1 MACALHAAY
10 HYAALNPSPSEA
22 EQNPQN
28 DHQGLLAAHSATRAF
43 ERWFDKEPE
52 SGRIPLPGA
61 VITVSGPH
69 GTGKSTYAKA
79 LADALSLRY
88 VSAGELFRDLA
99 KQHKLSLEAFS
110 HRAAEDPSIDRML
123 DERTKAE
130 ARKGGVVIDAQLG
143 AWMVRD
149 LADVTVLLTAPDEVR
164 FKRIA
169 ERDGSKV
176 ADAMRE
182 TKNRES
188 IQKQRYRKYYGID
201 VTDLSIYD
209 LKIDTSLY
217 SIEKTKAIIMDAV
230 RNFLMQRGK
239 LKESAS

>member
-1 MACALHAAY
+1 M
-10 HYAALNPSPSEA
+10 

-28 DHQGLLAAHSATRAF
+28 GHQDLLAAHSATRAS

-52 SGRIPLPGA
+52 SGRLPLPGP

-79 LADALSLRY
+79 LAEALILGY
-88 VSAGELFRDLA
+88 ISAGELFRDLA
-99 KQHKLSLEAFS
+99 KQNKMSLEAFS
-110 HRAAEDPSIDRML
+110 HRAAEEPSIDRML
-123 DERTKAE
+123 DERTKEE
-130 ARKGGVVIDAQLG
+130 AKKGGVVIDAQLG

-149 LADVTVLLTAPDEVR
+149 LADVKVLLTAPDDVR
-164 FKRIA
+164 FRRIA

-176 ADAMRE
+176 ADAMKQTE
-182 TKNRES
+182 NRES

-217 SIEKTKAIIMDAV
+217 PIEKTKAIIIETV
-230 RNFLMQRGK
+230 RNFLIRRGK

>member
-1 MACALHAAY
+1 
-10 HYAALNPSPSEA
+10 
-22 EQNPQN
+22 
-28 DHQGLLAAHSATRAF
+28 
-43 ERWFDKEPE
+43 
-52 SGRIPLPGA
+52 LPGP

-69 GTGKSTYAKA
+69 GTGKSTYARA
-79 LADALSLRY
+79 LAEALNLRY
-88 VSAGELFRDLA
+88 VSAGELFRNLA

-110 HRAAEDPSIDRML
+110 HRAAEDPSTDRML

-149 LADVTVLLTAPDEVR
+149 LADVKLLLTAPDEVR

-169 ERDGSKV
+169 ERDGSDMT
-176 ADAMRE
+176 DAKRE
-182 TKNRES
+182 TENRES
-188 IQKQRYRKYYGID
+188 IQKERYRKYYGID

-217 SIEKTKAIIMDAV
+217 PIEKTKAIILDAV
-230 RNFLMQRGK
+230 RNFLLRSGK